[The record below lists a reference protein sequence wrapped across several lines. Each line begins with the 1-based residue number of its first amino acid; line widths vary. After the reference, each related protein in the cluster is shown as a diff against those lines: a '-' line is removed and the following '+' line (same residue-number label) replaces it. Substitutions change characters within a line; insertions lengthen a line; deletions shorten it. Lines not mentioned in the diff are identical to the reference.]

1 MASYTFELFASY
13 NKKAGLR
20 LKNANARMFGL
31 DISMEF
37 NEEDGHWRVTMD
49 LPDGIYHY
57 QYKVVTK
64 SWFEPEPESA
74 LPEYNNDETK
84 TSEENEQIQTDF
96 RNEHDK
102 LVEEV
107 KERNKKREEEI
118 TFTEVWYTFVD
129 PYATEVDECGSDDS
143 FRSVGVLIFKNGRKI
158 VDEYE
163 WKYDN
168 HVPLVPNEKLII
180 YELHVGDFEDK
191 FTNITAKMDYFVQ
204 LSITADKRN
213 KKTQALV
220 LDTPNWGELKNVVDA
235 SRRGY
240 KTITDVV
247 NYQSNHDRDCLL
259 VDLGKEN
266 QICDEEA
273 FRRVRMALA
282 IQATSFGLMMIW
294 MDQDDNS
301 NAINK
306 EQLQFYKDVIHIRKS
321 NSALRSPNL
330 EPIFEQIDD
339 QIMAWHRWNTVIDDN
354 QKQKTHIVTVY
365 NWSSSKTYESY
376 KVLNMPRN
384 GR

>member
-1 MASYTFELFASY
+1 
-13 NKKAGLR
+13 
-20 LKNANARMFGL
+20 
-31 DISMEF
+31 
-37 NEEDGHWRVTMD
+37 
-49 LPDGIYHY
+49 
-57 QYKVVTK
+57 
-64 SWFEPEPESA
+64 
-74 LPEYNNDETK
+74 
-84 TSEENEQIQTDF
+84 
-96 RNEHDK
+96 
-102 LVEEV
+102 
-107 KERNKKREEEI
+107 
-118 TFTEVWYTFVD
+118 
-129 PYATEVDECGSDDS
+129 
-143 FRSVGVLIFKNGRKI
+143 I